1 MTSMT
6 VSTGSSK
13 KDPGED
19 LPLFTPLLRKL
30 HLSQLQLAEAHFIAN
45 SFLHVPALKTQDPQ
59 IDDIEITVLKKR
71 KKKPA
76 RKATMAMHRLS
87 TNLIICLHWPSL
99 KPLADIRLLLQL
111 LIPRTQIH
119 LNMHY

>member
-30 HLSQLQLAEAHFIAN
+30 HLSQLQLAEVHFIAN
-45 SFLHVPALKTQDPQ
+45 SFLHVPALKSQDPQ

-71 KKKPA
+71 KKKNSKESNNGNA
-76 RKATMAMHRLS
+76 QA
-87 TNLIICLHWPSL
+87 
-99 KPLADIRLLLQL
+99 
-111 LIPRTQIH
+111 
-119 LNMHY
+119 